1 MPDWFKHLAT
11 LSPPVRS
18 VGAGQRVYAIGD
30 VHGCLSQLLDLKRQI
45 EADNTR
51 RAAAHVTLV
60 YVGDYIDR
68 GPQSAGV
75 LDEVV
80 RPLPGINQT
89 IHLKGN
95 HEAMLLQFI
104 ADPVRARDWLRNGGV
119 ETLESFGVDS
129 AMAERG
135 HDLEATRDAL
145 VAAMSSAHREFLDA
159 LPLTVRIGDY
169 FFCHAGVRPGVALDQ
184 QREPDLVWIREPFLN
199 SWRDFGAR
207 IVHGHTPVASPE
219 VKRNRINVDTGCFA
233 TGRLTAAILDG
244 DTAVTFLR
252 TEARSTRTNHGL

>member
-1 MPDWFKHLAT
+1 MPDWFKHLRT

-18 VGAGQRVYAIGD
+18 VGAGQRVYAVGD

-104 ADPVRARDWLRNGGV
+104 ADPVRDRDWLRNGGV
-119 ETLESFGVDS
+119 ETLESFGVDGEL
-129 AMAERG
+129 AGHG

-145 VAAMSSAHREFLDA
+145 VTALSSAQRAFLDG
-159 LPLTVRIGDY
+159 LPLKVRIGDY
-169 FFCHAGVRPGVALDQ
+169 YFCHAGVRPGIELDD
-184 QREPDLVWIREPFLN
+184 QRELDLLWIREPFLN
-199 SWRDFGAR
+199 SWREFGAR
-207 IVHGHTPVASPE
+207 VVHGHTPVASPE
-219 VKRNRINVDTGCFA
+219 VKRNRINIDTGCFA
-233 TGRLTAAILDG
+233 TARLTAAVLDG
-244 DTAVTFLR
+244 EAPVMFLR
-252 TEARSTRTNHGL
+252 TEARTSSNRGA